1 MFNLSFDFLHFDSY
15 RYKSKHMFSFFNSTS
30 SIQCEDLVPPK
41 ASDLD
46 NLTSDLTV
54 VQIIARTKLGWISW
68 KERESSLCRLFER
81 LFDCGNCCIKF
92 TDTLETV
99 IIELEVSM
107 PQLKRLSRL
116 YKSKAL
122 ATEIGNCDDLCRDQ
136 ENPN

>member
-1 MFNLSFDFLHFDSY
+1 
-15 RYKSKHMFSFFNSTS
+15 MFSLFSTAS
-30 SIQCEDLVPPK
+30 SLQYEDLIPPK

-46 NLTSDLTV
+46 PLTSDLTV

-68 KERESSLCRLFER
+68 KESESSLCRLFER

-92 TDTLETV
+92 TDTLDTV

-116 YKSKAL
+116 YKTKAL
-122 ATEIGNCDDLCRDQ
+122 GTEIGMYGLLHWQTCRI
-136 ENPN
+136 